1 MKSILRTIRA
11 KFVDGFFIL
20 LPVLLA
26 YLMLGQLFDA
36 LMALTQPIVDVLPT
50 SLFSDLWAHRF
61 VSAIVLLTLFVAVGL
76 MANTSVAH
84 RIGNWF
90 ERAVLNRFPPYQV
103 LKNLARWISGK
114 NVPGQLHPAL
124 LHITPEIRILV
135 AVVEELPGGD
145 VTVFVPLAPTPGVG
159 MLQIVRG
166 SKVQKLE
173 CSMTDALGWTLN
185 WGMGTEALFQTP
197 KVSRQDMRCHQ

>member
-1 MKSILRTIRA
+1 MKKILGTMRA

-26 YLMLGQLFDA
+26 YLMLGQLFDG

-50 SLFSDLWAHRF
+50 GLFSDLWTHRL
-61 VSAIVLLTLFVAVGL
+61 VAAMVLVVLFVVVGL
-76 MANTSVAH
+76 MANTAIAG

-124 LHITPEIRILV
+124 LHVTPEIRILV
-135 AVVEELPGGD
+135 AIVEELPGGD
-145 VTVFVPLAPTPGVG
+145 LTVFVPLAPTPGVG
-159 MLQIVRG
+159 MLQIVSG

-173 CSMTDALGWTLN
+173 CRMTDALGWNLN
-185 WGMGTEALFQTP
+185 WGMGTDALFKTS
-197 KVSRQDMRCHQ
+197 KESR